1 MSKKHEIDDL
11 NKLYTDGETADNT
24 ALAEMRG
31 NVQMQAGEH
40 YKKIQS
46 KMIERLRESKTNESV
61 KLRLTSNHIQVIT
74 KTYIN
79 GIISQAPGV
88 KILPFNE
95 TELQDKKDA
104 ELSQSV
110 WSDAEIKLE
119 IEDKIQRWAES
130 FVVIGEMA
138 SKIYWNPNMGK
149 IIGYQ
154 QEVSESGQPVFESPM
169 GDTLEPMDPMG
180 NPHKPKA
187 SKIPVYQGQL
197 CIDVLHP
204 FNIIRKAGVESMAE
218 SPFLCV
224 RQMMPI
230 AEAKALL
237 ANIEDQAERE
247 EKEKYIVES
256 GKTTFKIFEAANGTY
271 QDTKDQVMLREFY
284 FRPCADY
291 PNGYFYITTEAG
303 ILFEGE
309 LPFGL
314 FPILIEGFDNLP
326 TSPRATSII
335 RPLRAPQAE
344 INRMT
349 SAIST
354 TQIVHGKDKIFSPMG
369 SKVSKGTSF
378 AGADEYSVS
387 GNMPMVVEGKAGTQF
402 EASLSRAT
410 AELYKLAHLEYE
422 MAETS
427 VQDPYQQL
435 YKSLSQRK
443 KYQIYVKKFERFLCK
458 NAELYLKLAKRY
470 LPDDYLVKAAG
481 KREYINISEFRRIGD
496 EDFNIRLK
504 PMSNDIESLMGKQ
517 LNINTVLQYASKDL
531 PPSAKGKI
539 LRAMPFLN
547 EEEIFSDLTL
557 DDENVESDILA
568 LDRGEFRPAQEI
580 DKHDLYIERLNH
592 RMKQS
597 DFKLLNPQIQQMY
610 QAKLQQH
617 VELKAQ
623 EAMKIKEMQ
632 AEYWPTGGGL
642 VKVDLYDA
650 NGKRMVMPQAAL
662 QHLAEVLEKQGLLQQ
677 QMQQLESNNQLQI
690 LQAASQSQ
698 LPPQDPQQP
707 QGPMQS
713 MPPQMAG

>member
-1 MSKKHEIDDL
+1 MARKHEIGDL
-11 NKLYTDGETADNT
+11 NKLYTDGEAADSS

-46 KMIERLRESKTNESV
+46 KMIERLRDSKSNESA
-61 KLRLTSNHIQVIT
+61 KLRLTTNHIQVIT

-88 KILPFNE
+88 HMLPFNE
-95 TELQDKKDA
+95 NELQDQKEA

-110 WSDAEIKLE
+110 WSDAEIKQNLE
-119 IEDKIQRWAES
+119 EKIQRWAES

-138 SKIYWNPNMGK
+138 SKIYWNPHMGK
-149 IIGYQ
+149 IIGYK
-154 QEVSESGQPVFESPM
+154 QEISESGQPVFTSPM
-169 GDTLEPMDPMG
+169 GDTLEPIDQFGQP
-180 NPHKPKA
+180 NQPKP
-187 SKIPVYQGQL
+187 SKEPVYQGQL
-197 CIDVLHP
+197 CIDPLHP
-204 FNIIRKAGVESMAE
+204 FNIIRKAGVESMSE

-230 AEAKALL
+230 AEAKALV
-237 ANIEDQAERE
+237 AGIPDKAERE

-256 GKTTFKIFEAANGTY
+256 GKTTFKIFEATNGSY

-284 FRPCADY
+284 FRPCSEY

-410 AELYKLAHLEYE
+410 SELYKLANLEYE
-422 MAETS
+422 LTEVS

-443 KYQIYVKKFERFLCK
+443 KYQIYVRKFERFLCK

-470 LPDDYLVKAAG
+470 LPDDYVIKAVG
-481 KREYINISEFRRIGD
+481 KREFVNLAEFRRIAD
-496 EDFNIRLK
+496 EDFNIKLK
-504 PMSNDIESLMGKQ
+504 PMSNDIESTMGKQ
-517 LNINTVLQYASKDL
+517 LNINTVLQYANKDL
-531 PPSAKGKI
+531 PPSARGKI

-547 EEEIFSDLTL
+547 EDQIFSDLTI
-557 DDENVESDILA
+557 DDENIESDILA
-568 LDRGEFRPAQEI
+568 LDRGEFRPALEI

-597 DFKLLNPQIQQMY
+597 DFRLLNPQIQQMY

-617 VELKAQ
+617 IELKAQ
-623 EAMKIKEMQ
+623 EAMRLKEMQ

-642 VKVDLYDA
+642 VKVDLYDQK
-650 NGKRMVMPQAAL
+650 GKRMLVPQEAL
-662 QHLAEVLEKQGLLQQ
+662 QKLVKVLEDQGTMQNQLQQ
-677 QMQQLESNNQLQI
+677 MDMNNQLQL
-690 LQAASQSQ
+690 LQAASQSPM
-698 LPPQDPQQP
+698 PPQDPQQP
-707 QGPMQS
+707 QGPMQA